1 MRPDPFSLDDT
12 IVALATPPGRSAL
25 ALLRVSGK
33 DSGPILRRVAPGL
46 PENLTPRA
54 PRLAAILGAEGAPVD
69 RGLVTFFPGP
79 GSATG
84 EDVAELSVHG
94 GLAVVRGVL
103 AALVSAG
110 ARPARPGEFTRRA
123 FLSGRLDLVEAEAV
137 RELIEARTE
146 AAVAASARRLDGSLS
161 RRLAGVREELSAA
174 AAELAAT
181 IDFAE
186 DVGEAVSPRTPGRI
200 ARAREE
206 LERLA
211 GSGERGRL
219 LAEGARVVLL
229 GAPNAGKSTI
239 FNALVGTERAIVTE
253 VPGTT
258 RDTLDATLD
267 IGGVPVELVDTAGLR
282 PTEDPVERMG
292 VARARAA
299 AEGADA
305 VLYVFDAAAG
315 WSPEDSGA
323 VESLN
328 GARLLVIA
336 NKIDTVRPAGAGR
349 TSGPVPSPRPA
360 LPLCGIAADA
370 GEKLRAELAALLD
383 GGPPGEAYSEMLA
396 SARQRDAVVRAQ
408 AAAAQAFAALE
419 RGESPEYPAAQVH
432 EALDALADLVG
443 ETTHED
449 VLERIF
455 ASFCIGK

>member
-33 DSGPILRRVAPGL
+33 DSGPILRRVAPSL
-46 PENLTPRA
+46 PEDLPPRA

-94 GLAVVRGVL
+94 GPAVVRGVL
-103 AALVSAG
+103 AALISAG

-137 RELIEARTE
+137 RELIEARTD

-161 RRLAGVREELSAA
+161 RRLAGVRDELSAA

-186 DVGEAVSPRTPGRI
+186 DVGEAVPPRTPGRI

-206 LERLA
+206 LALLA

-219 LAEGARVVLL
+219 LTEGARVVLL
-229 GAPNAGKSTI
+229 GAPNTGKSTL

-258 RDTLDATLD
+258 RDTLDAALD

-282 PTEDPVERMG
+282 PTEDPVERIG

-299 AEGADA
+299 AGGADA

-323 VESLN
+323 VESLD
-328 GARLLVIA
+328 GTRLLVIA
-336 NKIDTVRPAGAGR
+336 NKIDTVRQAGEGK
-349 TSGPVPSPRPA
+349 TWDFPRPA
-360 LPLCGIAADA
+360 LPLCGIAADT

-396 SARQRDAVVRAQ
+396 SARQRDAVERAEAATAQ
-408 AAAAQAFAALE
+408 ASAALE
-419 RGESPEYPAAQVH
+419 RGESPEYPAAHVH

>member
-25 ALLRVSGK
+25 ALLRLSGK
-33 DSGPILRRVAPGL
+33 DSGSILRRVAPSL
-46 PENLTPRA
+46 PEKLTPRA
-54 PRLAAILGAEGAPVD
+54 PRLAAILGAEGVPID

-94 GLAVVRGVL
+94 GPAVVRGVL
-103 AALVSAG
+103 SALVSAG

-206 LERLA
+206 LARLA
-211 GSGERGRL
+211 GSAQRGRL

-229 GAPNAGKSTI
+229 GPPNAGKSTI
-239 FNALVGTERAIVTE
+239 FNALIGTERAIVTE

-258 RDTLDATLD
+258 RDTLDAALD

-299 AEGADA
+299 AGGADA

-315 WSPEDSGA
+315 WSPEDSGT
-323 VESLN
+323 VESLD
-328 GARLLVIA
+328 GTRLLVIA
-336 NKIDTVRPAGAGR
+336 NKIDTVQKAGAGK
-349 TSGPVPSPRPA
+349 TWDLPRPT
-360 LPLCGIAADA
+360 LPLCGIAADT

-396 SARQRDAVVRAQ
+396 SARQRDAVGRAE
-408 AAAAQAFAALE
+408 AATAQAFAALE

-455 ASFCIGK
+455 AGFCIGK